1 MCYNAGTLQAY
12 LDGEL
17 PVAQKQEVEQHL
29 QSCPRCREQLGR
41 LEENLAFARSCLADY
56 AVHVSRIP
64 VQTGTAWQK
73 LLAGEGVSDNN
84 WRKGGTMLT
93 RCKKAVTVAAGI
105 ALLGG
110 AFSLQPVRGFA
121 ENLLQIF
128 RVEKIQTVQV
138 SADDLSQL
146 RQHLEKSQGE
156 FQLENLGEFKVAHRP
171 QNSKLTLAAA
181 QKQAAFPFRVIQ
193 GYEPYVEYVNKEG
206 ANQFSFK
213 LRVDQANAILKALGG
228 TYLLPEE
235 LNGREFTITLPD
247 SYHTVYKDP
256 QSQSTF
262 TYTQMPAPELV
273 VPRGVDVAALR
284 QALLELPFLP
294 DNLRRQLAAVQDWQH
309 TALIPVMEGQAREV
323 EVDGTRGVY
332 FSGQGE
338 AAGTGTLIW
347 QKDGVSH
354 MLHGHLSLEKC
365 LELAE
370 KLK

>member
-41 LEENLAFARSCLADY
+41 LEENLAFARSCLTDY
-56 AVHVSRIP
+56 AAHVSRMP
-64 VQTGTAWQK
+64 VQTGMAWQK

-93 RCKKAVTVAAGI
+93 RFKKAVAVAAGI

-128 RVEKIQTVQV
+128 RVEKIQTVQI
-138 SADDLSQL
+138 SAADLSQL
-146 RQHLEKSQGE
+146 RQQLENSQGE
-156 FQLENLGEFKVAHRP
+156 FRMENLGEFRVAHKSRT
-171 QNSKLTLAAA
+171 SKMTLVAAK
-181 QKQAAFPFRVIQ
+181 QQAAFPFRVIQ
-193 GYEPYVEYVNKEG
+193 DYQPYVEYVEKEE
-206 ANQFSFK
+206 ANQFSFR
-213 LRVDQANAILKALGG
+213 LQVEQANAILQSLGG
-228 TYLLPEE
+228 RKLLPAE
-235 LNGREFTITLPD
+235 LDGQEFTINIGD
-247 SYHTVYKDP
+247 AYRTVYRDP
-256 QSQSTF
+256 QGQNTV
-262 TYTQMPAPELV
+262 THVQMPAPELA
-273 VPRGVDVAALR
+273 VPRGVDVVALR

-370 KLK
+370 RLK

>member
-1 MCYNAGTLQAY
+1 MCYSTGTLQAY

-17 PVAQKQEVEQHL
+17 PAARRQEVEQHV

-41 LEENLAFARSCLADY
+41 LEENLAFARSCLTGY
-56 AVHVSRIP
+56 AAHVSRWP
-64 VQTGTAWQK
+64 VQSEVAWQK
-73 LLAGEGVSDNN
+73 LLAGEGVSENN

-93 RCKKAVTVAAGI
+93 RFKKAVAVAAGI

-128 RVEKIQTVQV
+128 RVEKIQTVQI
-138 SADDLSQL
+138 SAEDLSQL

-156 FQLENLGEFKVAHRP
+156 FRLANLGQFRVAHKSRA
-171 QNSKLTLAAA
+171 SKITLAEAR
-181 QKQAAFPFRVIQ
+181 QQASFPFRVIQ
-193 GYEPYVEYVNKEG
+193 DYQPYVEYVEKEE
-206 ANQFSFK
+206 ANQFS
-213 LRVDQANAILKALGG
+213 LRLQVEQANAILQSLGG
-228 TYLLPEE
+228 QKLLPRE
-235 LNGREFTITLPD
+235 LDGQEFTIKTGD
-247 SYHTVYKDP
+247 AYRTVYRDP
-256 QSQSTF
+256 RGQNTI
-262 TYTQMPAPELV
+262 THVQMPAPELL

-323 EVDGTRGVY
+323 AVDGTRGVY

-370 KLK
+370 RLK

>member
-29 QSCPRCREQLGR
+29 QSCPGCREQLAR
-41 LEENLAFARSCLADY
+41 LEENRAFARSCLADY
-56 AVHVSRIP
+56 AAHVSRIP
-64 VQTGTAWQK
+64 VQTETAWQK

-84 WRKGGTMLT
+84 WRKGDTMLS
-93 RCKKAVTVAAGI
+93 RLKKVVAVAAGV

-110 AFSLQPVRGFA
+110 TFSLQPVRGFA

-128 RVEKIQTVQV
+128 RVEKIQTVQI
-138 SADDLSQL
+138 SAEDLSQL

-156 FQLENLGEFKVAHRP
+156 IRLENLGQFRVAHKSRT
-171 QNSKLTLAAA
+171 SKITLAAA
-181 QKQAAFPFRVIQ
+181 RQQASFPFRVIQ
-193 GYEPYVEYVNKEG
+193 DYQPYVEYVEKEE
-206 ANQFSFK
+206 ANQLS
-213 LRVDQANAILKALGG
+213 LRLQVEQANAILQSLGG
-228 TYLLPEE
+228 QQLLPAE
-235 LNGREFTITLPD
+235 LDGQEFIIKTGDAYRTVYREPQGQSTIT
-247 SYHTVYKDP
+247 HV
-256 QSQSTF
+256 
-262 TYTQMPAPELV
+262 QMPAPELV

-284 QALLELPFLP
+284 QALLELPILP

-309 TALIPVMEGQAREV
+309 TALIPVMEGQSREV
-323 EVDGTRGVY
+323 VVDGTQGVY

-347 QKDGVSH
+347 HKDGVSH
-354 MLHGHLSLEKC
+354 MLYGRLSLEKC

-370 KLK
+370 RLK